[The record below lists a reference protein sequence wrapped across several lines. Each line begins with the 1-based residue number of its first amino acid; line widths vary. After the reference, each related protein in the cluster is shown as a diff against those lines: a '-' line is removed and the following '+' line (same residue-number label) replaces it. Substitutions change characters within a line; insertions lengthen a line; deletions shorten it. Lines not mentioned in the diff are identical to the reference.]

1 MLGELHGK
9 VQLGIITNGRGQ
21 FQMDN
26 IKALGIEQYF
36 SSILVSEWE
45 GMSKPQPEIF
55 EKSVSDLGVLPSE
68 SLYVGDHPKNDIKGA
83 QAVGMKAAWKR
94 DPFWDKADADFVID
108 DLMEIPLLIW
118 GNKYVRNYG
127 RY

>member
-1 MLGELHGK
+1 
-9 VQLGIITNGRGQ
+9 
-21 FQMDN
+21 MDN